1 MVKNGKSILARQFT
15 DFGLSEGEAVLY
27 GKQEHL
33 RDGMCLLDLHTAV
46 SVIIH
51 HMTYFVVVD
60 CGTHNAAGLASE
72 IGTAVAVFKHMP

>member
-1 MVKNGKSILARQFT
+1 MARQFT

-51 HMTYFVVVD
+51 HMNYFVD
-60 CGTHNAAGLASE
+60 CGTRDAAGLASE